1 MFLITCWLLNNNIG
15 LILNDN
21 RYWTTVMVTCRVNLS
36 LSITMSHIVP
46 NPLDYTQHKN
56 ELTTQR
62 GVMFFDQARPAGAV
76 AVKAFLWRAFGSSRF
91 RAVSRT
97 CTQQGFY
104 TILITSGMGLTEQ
117 RASDPLVNDALAGS
131 KYAFEQ
137 KYNMCRII
145 KKYEYPMVLNFV
157 IHRHNID
164 QIEQIIELCLE
175 LNADTVEL
183 AICQFYGWAFLNR
196 QYLLPT
202 QTQLIR
208 AERITNAYREKLRQ
222 QKRPCKLIFV
232 VPDYYEERPKA
243 CMNSWGKIFLTIAPD
258 GMALPCH
265 AARQLP
271 MTFPNV
277 RQQSLAKIWY
287 ESKAFNQ
294 YRGDAWMPE
303 GCRTCP
309 DKDRDF
315 GGCRCQAYMLT
326 GNASNADPVCAK
338 SPYHHL
344 IEQARAE
351 TEQAVSLTRNLT
363 DTQLKAIRD
372 SQGMVGV
379 NFDVAFLRPD
389 GQRNADTTI
398 NIILDHLE
406 YMMRYLGEEH
416 VGFGSDF
423 DGALISNE
431 LKDIMGVSKLISAMR
446 QRSYS
451 DQLIEQICFKNWLKD
466 TPELMLIESRRSS
479 ENCVA
484 IAKEI
489 N

>member
-1 MFLITCWLLNNNIG
+1 MTTDIGLPLWLLAE
-15 LILNDN
+15 LTYRCPLQCP
-21 RYWTTVMVTCRVNLS
+21 YCS
-36 LSITMSHIVP
+36 

-56 ELTTQR
+56 ELTTQQWCD
-62 GVMFFDQARPAGAV
+62 VFDQARQLGAV
-76 AVKAFLWRAFGSSRF
+76 QLGFSGGEPLVRQDLEQLVAHAH
-91 RAVSRT
+91 
-97 CTQQGFY
+97 QQGFY
-104 TILITSGMGLTEQ
+104 TNLITSGMGLTEQ
-117 RASDPLVNDALAGS
+117 RVGSLKQAGLDHIQVSFQASDPLVNDALAGS

-202 QTQLIR
+202 QTQLVR

-351 TEQAVSLTRNLT
+351 TEQAVSLSNLIFRNS
-363 DTQLKAIRD
+363 KN
-372 SQGMVGV
+372 SKGMNNHISVL
-379 NFDVAFLRPD
+379 N
-389 GQRNADTTI
+389 
-398 NIILDHLE
+398 
-406 YMMRYLGEEH
+406 
-416 VGFGSDF
+416 
-423 DGALISNE
+423 ISN
-431 LKDIMGVSKLISAMR
+431 G
-446 QRSYS
+446 
-451 DQLIEQICFKNWLKD
+451 
-466 TPELMLIESRRSS
+466 
-479 ENCVA
+479 
-484 IAKEI
+484 
-489 N
+489 